1 MGPKIPDLRVFG
13 VEFENTIVIFE
24 TNTPNLSNC
33 KISRTRMSKFGTKS
47 LICIFLCWNLKGL
60 LSYLKSASLNLSCC
74 KVSAKVK
81 ILTFGA
87 KNVLFGYFWARIS
100 KKNYCHNWNK
110 HPRICLIAKF
120 WEKTKTSKYGTKNAL
135 SGYFGLEF
143 ENNIIMLE
151 TNTLNLSTCKI
162 LWKKQKYLNLGP
174 KILLCVPYF
183 CTGIW
188 KYYCHIWNLRPLI
201 CLVAKFGAKILKF
214 GTKSTWF
221 EYFWAGTWKTACH
234 IWN

>member
-135 SGYFGLEF
+135 SGYFWAGIWKQYYHVRNQHPKFVYLQNF
-143 ENNIIMLE
+143 VKKAKIPKFVTKNSALR
-151 TNTLNLSTCKI
+151 TLFLYWNL
-162 LWKKQKYLNLGP
+162 
-174 KILLCVPYF
+174 KILLSYLESASSYLSCCKVW
-183 CTGIW
+183 C
-188 KYYCHIWNLRPLI
+188 KN
-201 CLVAKFGAKILKF
+201 
-214 GTKSTWF
+214 S
-221 EYFWAGTWKTACH
+221 
-234 IWN
+234 